1 MPNGVKNY
9 SSSVTVRWP
18 NYVASFLLLT
28 FQSKDQADDD
38 SETGKVI
45 YTLEPRT
52 GRDTHSP
59 FSEVSGLDHCLSD
72 CTGSDSTLQ
81 LIKSWEETC
90 AKHHDCGLSNRT
102 GWLPTRL
109 LDVRQDRLRLVN
121 PENLDARYTTL
132 SHCWGRAWFLKLK
145 ERNMNALSHGF
156 PIAFLPKTFQ
166 DAISVTRTLGIDF
179 IWIDSLC
186 IIQDSKDDWEKEA
199 SHMGQVY
206 ESSYCNLAATDACN
220 ATEGLFF
227 KRNIGLLETFD
238 VQTSWRIEAPGFRDS
253 GLYTLCPEGLVRL
266 GDHRYMTTTSP
277 LNDRGW
283 VLQEQ
288 LLAPRNVSFGKKQVT
303 WFCREC
309 EACEAF
315 PRGVPIESWREMEM
329 GGSLFK
335 GIFYHKVKQAIH
347 GKAPDTDEGDAGRH
361 TLYNSWVMI
370 VREYTRRNLTFGS
383 DNLAALNGITNLM
396 AQKMHCKNHAGIL
409 YRKDDTFTI
418 LQLLWLPIEPTH
430 RPEEYRA
437 PSWSWASVEGAI
449 EFARLYKSE
458 SVMSTIEYMKVQT
471 EAGNTSGQ
479 VIGGTLCITGPLASG
494 TVFSKT
500 HLPLV
505 DRWDNDQGDGLLGR
519 AGSTE
524 TDTDRFYDIIRQ
536 AFFLVMWRTRGTTW
550 RTFWGLCLRRRQDG
564 KFERLGR
571 FIALDSTT
579 TLLQKHAVI
588 QTIEIV

>member
-1 MPNGVKNY
+1 
-9 SSSVTVRWP
+9 
-18 NYVASFLLLT
+18 
-28 FQSKDQADDD
+28 
-38 SETGKVI
+38 
-45 YTLEPRT
+45 
-52 GRDTHSP
+52 
-59 FSEVSGLDHCLSD
+59 
-72 CTGSDSTLQ
+72 
-81 LIKSWEETC
+81 
-90 AKHHDCGLSNRT
+90 
-102 GWLPTRL
+102 
-109 LDVRQDRLRLVN
+109 
-121 PENLDARYTTL
+121 
-132 SHCWGRAWFLKLK
+132 
-145 ERNMNALSHGF
+145 MNALSHGF

-199 SHMGQVY
+199 SHVGQVY

-227 KRNIGLLETFD
+227 KRNTGLLETFD
-238 VQTSWRIEAPGFRDS
+238 VQISWGIELLGLRVS

-266 GDHRYMTTTSP
+266 GDDPYMTTTSP

-315 PRGVPIESWREMEM
+315 PRGVPIRAWQEREM
-329 GGSLFK
+329 GGRLYQ
-335 GIFYHKVKQAIH
+335 GIFYHQVKQAIH
-347 GKAPDTDEGDAGRH
+347 GKAPDTDEGGAGRH
-361 TLYNSWVMI
+361 TLYNSWKMI
-370 VREYTRRNLTFGS
+370 VTEYTRRNLTFGS
-383 DNLAALNGITNLM
+383 DKLAALNGITNLM

-409 YRKDDTFTI
+409 YRKDDPCTI
-418 LQLLWLPIEPTH
+418 SQLLWFPVEPTH

-449 EFARLYKSE
+449 RFMHQSTSE
-458 SVMSTIEYMKVQT
+458 SIMSTVEYMEVQT

-500 HLPLV
+500 HFLPLV
-505 DRWDNDQGDGLLGR
+505 DRWDNDQGHGLLGR
-519 AGSTE
+519 AGWTE
-524 TDTDRFYDIIRQ
+524 TDTDRYYDIIRQ
-536 AFFLVMWRTRGTTW
+536 AFFLAVVLYRDFGQDKTERDETERDETEQDETEQDETEQEESGQEESGQEESGQEESGQEDGGQKDSGPTAAHTTEIPG
-550 RTFWGLCLRRRQDG
+550 FLHGLCLRRRQDG
-564 KFERLGR
+564 KFERLGK
-571 FIALDSTT
+571 FMAMDSTT
-579 TLLQKHAVI
+579 TLLQEHAVV